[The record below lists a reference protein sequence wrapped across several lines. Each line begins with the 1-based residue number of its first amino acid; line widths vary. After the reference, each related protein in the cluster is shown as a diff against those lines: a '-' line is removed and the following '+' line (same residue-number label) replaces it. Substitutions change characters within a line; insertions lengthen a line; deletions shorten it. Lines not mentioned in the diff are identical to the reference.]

1 MSKMLD
7 VADNNDVQCSLKFKR
22 TEYNDT
28 PSPVY
33 DDCACGSGVP
43 PNTQAVISTWCF
55 SPSGQECNWYA
66 DCLEKRRRCEGTD
79 SAYAITFADKFCNL
93 YKDHYQRF
101 SQIGQNWIYAV
112 RKCLQVVLV
121 PILRPG
127 VNITCDGIKQM
138 AFSSHADCY
147 ISPYPGA
154 PSVCNISIT
163 DFYYMFWT
171 IKSAFKDAF
180 DASVEGANDV
190 YNRCCGYKHLINMI
204 KIELNALDDLAGA
217 VADAMG
223 SKLRWTDAGV
233 MWFAYSNSSTS
244 SDTVPVYVLITG
256 KSTYNLNNIQGTNVN
271 LTAVNERVMKAVQDG
286 VLSFSSI
293 GKASEPI
300 YVKQMKECIDF
311 ACLKTTNNVTAPE
324 KVVTKNSASEQMGH
338 CLQITYSILLILIIL
353 AL

>member
-1 MSKMLD
+1 
-7 VADNNDVQCSLKFKR
+7 
-22 TEYNDT
+22 
-28 PSPVY
+28 
-33 DDCACGSGVP
+33 
-43 PNTQAVISTWCF
+43 
-55 SPSGQECNWYA
+55 
-66 DCLEKRRRCEGTD
+66 KRRRCEGTD

-127 VNITCDGIKQM
+127 VNSTCDGIKQM
-138 AFSSHADCY
+138 AFSSHADC
-147 ISPYPGA
+147 
-154 PSVCNISIT
+154 
-163 DFYYMFWT
+163 
-171 IKSAFKDAF
+171 
-180 DASVEGANDV
+180 ANDV

-204 KIELNALDDLAGA
+204 KIELIMRRERLKRSKRSTSEALDDLAGA

-244 SDTVPVYVLITG
+244 SDTAPVYVLITG

-293 GKASEPI
+293 GKSSEPI
-300 YVKQMKECIDF
+300 FVKQMKECIDF
-311 ACLKTTNNVTAPE
+311 
-324 KVVTKNSASEQMGH
+324 
-338 CLQITYSILLILIIL
+338 
-353 AL
+353 